1 MLNVGRGVVREALQR
16 LSAAGYVTIKRG
28 RGGGT
33 FIEAGWSD
41 DSKAM
46 IRRVLVPE
54 RERIEQLLDLR
65 SLVEAMIARTAAE
78 RRDESDIREIEKAVV
93 EYASVGD
100 DRHSSGVADRNL
112 HLAIN
117 RATHNPLL
125 EALSYQIRAEVS
137 LGFGIE
143 PYSPELRTRA
153 LHQHPEL
160 ARTVI
165 DGDGDLAARLAAE
178 HFHLSEGFIRQ
189 LIETVTPGLEETAPT
204 APPTKSPASPKKPN
218 N

>member
-1 MLNVGRGVVREALQR
+1 
-16 LSAAGYVTIKRG
+16 
-28 RGGGT
+28 
-33 FIEAGWSD
+33 
-41 DSKAM
+41 
-46 IRRVLVPE
+46 
-54 RERIEQLLDLR
+54 
-65 SLVEAMIARTAAE
+65 
-78 RRDESDIREIEKAVV
+78 
-93 EYASVGD
+93 
-100 DRHSSGVADRNL
+100 
-112 HLAIN
+112 
-117 RATHNPLL
+117 
-125 EALSYQIRAEVS
+125 
-137 LGFGIE
+137 
-143 PYSPELRTRA
+143 